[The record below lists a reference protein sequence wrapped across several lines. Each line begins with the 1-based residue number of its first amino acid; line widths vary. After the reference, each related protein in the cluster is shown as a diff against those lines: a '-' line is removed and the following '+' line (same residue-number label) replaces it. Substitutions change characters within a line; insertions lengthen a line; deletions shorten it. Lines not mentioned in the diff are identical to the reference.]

1 MVTVLR
7 TGKGHE
13 VAAEAVQ
20 RLTPEF
26 PNLRLLVLGEG
37 PDRGEVERALANLGA
52 RAIMTGHREDVLAV
66 LDAVDVLI
74 HPTRADA
81 FPTALL
87 ESMAASVPAIATSV
101 GGIPEIITDGETGLL
116 IDSPPDG
123 RALTESLAVLLRDA
137 RARNVSAARPVSASR
152 RSSRSTRG
160 SAGSCRSTTSRS
172 PALAEAAS
180 GRAQRP
186 RPRRRCTA
194 RTRGTNPVVA
204 RHTGEPTRMRNG
216 RVM

>member
-20 RLTPEF
+20 RLTAEF

-37 PDRGEVERALANLGA
+37 PDRGEVERALENLGA

-87 ESMAASVPAIATSV
+87 ESMAAGVPAIATSV

-116 IDSPPDG
+116 IDAPPDG
-123 RALTESLAVLLRDA
+123 RALAESLAALLRDA
-137 RARNVSAARPVSASR
+137 RTRERIGTAARERFEAKFTVGAWLNRLMPIYDL
-152 RSSRSTRG
+152 
-160 SAGSCRSTTSRS
+160 
-172 PALAEAAS
+172 ALAGA
-180 GRAQRP
+180 G
-186 RPRRRCTA
+186 
-194 RTRGTNPVVA
+194 
-204 RHTGEPTRMRNG
+204 
-216 RVM
+216 